1 MLQNYNRIF
10 IVKMTTWKTLTFTV
24 VKFDE
29 KLVFFIDEP
38 LMQCSAFTI
47 LEKNRLFAEAAT
59 KEFLLK
65 SDWNYVPQEG
75 FHVLVYK
82 KKSSLTARGR
92 TWSSPPWSRRTS
104 SNLLVAPLS
113 KWQHPEYTNSVKE
126 GLNAGLPCKQGHC
139 GTVPLLLSQSVRS
152 T

>member
-1 MLQNYNRIF
+1 
-10 IVKMTTWKTLTFTV
+10 MTIWKTLTFTV

-75 FHVLVYK
+75 FHQTTTVNISKYK
-82 KKSSLTARGR
+82 ALER
-92 TWSSPPWSRRTS
+92 
-104 SNLLVAPLS
+104 LLG
-113 KWQHPEYTNSVKE
+113 WI
-126 GLNAGLPCKQGHC
+126 
-139 GTVPLLLSQSVRS
+139 
-152 T
+152 

>member
-1 MLQNYNRIF
+1 
-10 IVKMTTWKTLTFTV
+10 MTIWKTLTFTV

-75 FHVLVYK
+75 FHQTTTVNDSDEFELEFSG
-82 KKSSLTARGR
+82 SSEPELWRFRAE
-92 TWSSPPWSRRTS
+92 SSR
-104 SNLLVAPLS
+104 
-113 KWQHPEYTNSVKE
+113 
-126 GLNAGLPCKQGHC
+126 AGAL
-139 GTVPLLLSQSVRS
+139 
-152 T
+152 

>member
-1 MLQNYNRIF
+1 M
-10 IVKMTTWKTLTFTV
+10 TFTV

-75 FHVLVYK
+75 FHQTTTVNNIMISVSILGKFLIFDFEKRIQKNQKIK
-82 KKSSLTARGR
+82 KRNLKNFVHTKEFLLKSDCNYVPQEGYHQT
-92 TWSSPPWSRRTS
+92 TTV
-104 SNLLVAPLS
+104 NN
-113 KWQHPEYTNSVKE
+113 TMISVV
-126 GLNAGLPCKQGHC
+126 GYLILGIQN
-139 GTVPLLLSQSVRS
+139 
-152 T
+152 

>member
-1 MLQNYNRIF
+1 
-10 IVKMTTWKTLTFTV
+10 MTIWKTLTFTV

-75 FHVLVYK
+75 FHQTTTVNDSDEFELEFSG
-82 KKSSLTARGR
+82 SSEPELWMFRAKPSQAELGHFNLRAETELNFFQELQ
-92 TWSSPPWSRRTS
+92 SNFQISTS
-104 SNLLVAPLS
+104 VMII
-113 KWQHPEYTNSVKE
+113 TNSNQLHDYLFE
-126 GLNAGLPCKQGHC
+126 FI
-139 GTVPLLLSQSVRS
+139 
-152 T
+152 

>member
-1 MLQNYNRIF
+1 M
-10 IVKMTTWKTLTFTV
+10 

-75 FHVLVYK
+75 FHQTTTVNNIM
-82 KKSSLTARGR
+82 
-92 TWSSPPWSRRTS
+92 TS
-104 SNLLVAPLS
+104 VVDYQYYVFKIRLILA
-113 KWQHPEYTNSVKE
+113 
-126 GLNAGLPCKQGHC
+126 
-139 GTVPLLLSQSVRS
+139 
-152 T
+152 

>member
-1 MLQNYNRIF
+1 
-10 IVKMTTWKTLTFTV
+10 MTIWKTLTFTV

-75 FHVLVYK
+75 FHQTTTVNK
-82 KKSSLTARGR
+82 TFKCQFNSLYILKRKTHFA
-92 TWSSPPWSRRTS
+92 TP
-104 SNLLVAPLS
+104 
-113 KWQHPEYTNSVKE
+113 
-126 GLNAGLPCKQGHC
+126 
-139 GTVPLLLSQSVRS
+139 
-152 T
+152 

>member
-1 MLQNYNRIF
+1 
-10 IVKMTTWKTLTFTV
+10 MTIWKTLTFTV

-75 FHVLVYK
+75 FHQTTTVNVNNIM
-82 KKSSLTARGR
+82 
-92 TWSSPPWSRRTS
+92 TS
-104 SNLLVAPLS
+104 VV
-113 KWQHPEYTNSVKE
+113 EY
-126 GLNAGLPCKQGHC
+126 QY
-139 GTVPLLLSQSVRS
+139 
-152 T
+152 

>member
-1 MLQNYNRIF
+1 M
-10 IVKMTTWKTLTFTV
+10 

-75 FHVLVYK
+75 FHQTTTVIN
-82 KKSSLTARGR
+82 TR
-92 TWSSPPWSRRTS
+92 TTKLDGLHSERT
-104 SNLLVAPLS
+104 
-113 KWQHPEYTNSVKE
+113 
-126 GLNAGLPCKQGHC
+126 C
-139 GTVPLLLSQSVRS
+139 
-152 T
+152 

>member
-1 MLQNYNRIF
+1 M
-10 IVKMTTWKTLTFTV
+10 TFTV

-75 FHVLVYK
+75 FHQTTTVNVIVM
-82 KKSSLTARGR
+82 SSSWNFQARA
-92 TWSSPPWSRRTS
+92 SPSCEDSELSRAE
-104 SNLLVAPLS
+104 L
-113 KWQHPEYTNSVKE
+113 
-126 GLNAGLPCKQGHC
+126 GHFDFRAE
-139 GTVPLLLSQSVRS
+139 TELKFFQP
-152 T
+152 